1 MPPFSMAAHVLPDV
15 LCQGLLVVFCG
26 TAAGTVSAS
35 RGAYYAGPGNRFW
48 RIIAEIKLTPRR
60 LQPDEF
66 RLFPTFGIGLT
77 DIAKSAAGADSE
89 LPVGSF
95 DVEGFTKRI
104 RAVRPKIVAFN
115 GKRAGGAFFGIPRTV
130 DLAYGPCS
138 PPMPDFPA
146 VFVLPST
153 SGAASGSWSADP
165 WRELAARIHSA
176 WDAGR
181 EN

>member
-1 MPPFSMAAHVLPDV
+1 MPPSSTAAHVLPDV

-26 TAAGTVSAS
+26 TAAGAVSAS

-48 RIIAEIKLTPRR
+48 RIIHDIKLTPRR

-66 RLFPTFGIGLT
+66 RQLPGFGIGLT
-77 DIAKSAAGADSE
+77 DIAKSVSGADSG
-89 LPVGSF
+89 LTAGAF
-95 DVEGFTKRI
+95 DVACFKTRI

-115 GKRAGGAFFGIPRTV
+115 GKRAAGAFFGVTRTV

-138 PPMPDFPA
+138 PPTPDFPP

-165 WRELAARIHSA
+165 WRELAAGIRLA
-176 WDAGR
+176 
-181 EN
+181 